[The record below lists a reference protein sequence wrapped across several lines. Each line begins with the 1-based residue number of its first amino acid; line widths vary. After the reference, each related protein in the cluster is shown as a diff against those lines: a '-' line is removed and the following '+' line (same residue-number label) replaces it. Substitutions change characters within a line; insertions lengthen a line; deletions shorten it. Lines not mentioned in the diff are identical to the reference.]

1 MQRPVTSCRPAQRA
15 GSSGARPPAQD
26 GVVSRGRGRC
36 SQTAERLGAAGRPGP
51 ERGPG
56 SGIGGGRP
64 FESCAAGPGSRLP
77 RPAGINS
84 RLHAA
89 TRAGLG
95 SAGEKQRL
103 GRAGEAEGRTA
114 GAGPAT
120 WGWAG
125 AGGVAP
131 DLGAQEVL
139 GRILVKRERA
149 WFPKFSLKLRV
160 HWGVTLPEALVPKA
174 KGYRGIPPS
183 SSSTVK

>member
-1 MQRPVTSCRPAQRA
+1 MGWSA
-15 GSSGARPPAQD
+15 GVGAAALRLLRGLGLQ
-26 GVVSRGRGRC
+26 GGRGQ
-36 SQTAERLGAAGRPGP
+36 SAGLGRGLAGA
-51 ERGPG
+51 
-56 SGIGGGRP
+56 P
-64 FESCAAGPGSRLP
+64 FRELRAGPGSRLP